1 MIHVQSSLRF
11 TVFQLRLFNGLVIT
25 WNTLDNMQVFYALMS
40 SFVDYLVYVGYQR
53 AMKRANTISLSVE
66 IGLRFIG
73 MWPDSAY
80 PNLYWFSYMTTIA
93 IMQYYQYT
101 YIFVHFD
108 LNDLW
113 LLMDCL
119 SLTLAYSLA
128 FLKLLV
134 LWWNR
139 R

>member
-1 MIHVQSSLRF
+1 
-11 TVFQLRLFNGLVIT
+11 
-25 WNTLDNMQVFYALMS
+25 
-40 SFVDYLVYVGYQR
+40 
-53 AMKRANTISLSVE
+53 MKRASTISRSVQ

-80 PNLYWFSYMTTIA
+80 PNLYWSIYMATMVIV
-93 IMQYYQYT
+93 QYCQYA
-101 YIFVHFD
+101 YVLAHFD

-128 FLKLLV
+128 FLKLIV

>member
-1 MIHVQSSLRF
+1 M
-11 TVFQLRLFNGLVIT
+11 
-25 WNTLDNMQVFYALMS
+25 
-40 SFVDYLVYVGYQR
+40 YVGYQR